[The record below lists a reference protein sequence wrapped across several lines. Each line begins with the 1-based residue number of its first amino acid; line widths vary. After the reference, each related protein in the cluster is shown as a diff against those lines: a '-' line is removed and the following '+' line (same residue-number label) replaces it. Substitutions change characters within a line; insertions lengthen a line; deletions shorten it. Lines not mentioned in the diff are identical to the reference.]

1 MLHPWRLIVN
11 AGFGRS
17 TSLRISRT
25 DPDCSKTS
33 TLPLGIP
40 TMPVDAPSVAIGTS
54 VNPLGTVAAATRGAA
69 MLTTGTTTAVISNA
83 TAENFR
89 MSSPFKLRPRERS

>member
-1 MLHPWRLIVN
+1 MLHGDRAIVR
-11 AGFGRS
+11 AGVGSS

-25 DPDCSKTS
+25 DPDCTKTS
-33 TLPLGIP
+33 TEPSGIP
-40 TMPVDAPSVAIGTS
+40 TMPVDGPRVATGTS

-69 MLTTGTTTAVISNA
+69 TLTAGTTTAVISNA

-89 MSSPFKLRPRERS
+89 MSSPFKLRSRGRS